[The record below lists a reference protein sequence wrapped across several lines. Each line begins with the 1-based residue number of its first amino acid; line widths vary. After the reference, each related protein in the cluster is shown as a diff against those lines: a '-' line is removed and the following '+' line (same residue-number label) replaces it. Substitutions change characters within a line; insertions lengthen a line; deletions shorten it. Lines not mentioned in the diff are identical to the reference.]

1 MTLNTDPNIRAAPC
15 GHPRAPPGFLEAKT
29 ADDGYG
35 PDHRSEQ
42 RRPG

>member
-1 MTLNTDPNIRAAPC
+1 MNLSLDHNIRAGPRM
-15 GHPRAPPGFLEAKT
+15 HSRAPPGSPDAKT
-29 ADDGYG
+29 ADDGFG